1 MYLKGSKWE
10 MNKRRKQ
17 RRSSPA
23 FIILLLAL
31 IGMVLYFERFV
42 TPEVF
47 IDIQVPTAT
56 ELPSS
61 ESIIEQA
68 RALTEEG
75 KFFLA
80 INAYQ
85 QVVIY
90 EPANPSVHM
99 ELARVLILAGEYEA
113 AETSAQNALLL
124 NPQNPKALAIYGW
137 ALIFLD
143 EILEAEQVLDQ
154 ALAIDPDNVEAQAF
168 YAELLADQGEYERA
182 AQFSR
187 DALANDPDSLEARRA
202 RGYVLERTD
211 NYEEALAEYQVA
223 ISINSSIP
231 DLHLSLGRVFWAL
244 GQNQNAID
252 AFSDAGTLS
261 PDDPLP
267 DAFISLIYL
276 NIGEFG
282 KSAQFA
288 ESAVRKDSTNP
299 FRYGRLGV
307 VLYRNLDYQSAIEA
321 FAFAIKGGTTEEN
334 QIVVGLPLDYD
345 VAEFYYMYG
354 LALAR
359 SRRCSEAVPVFQ
371 ALLAGVTADEIAVF
385 NAEEG
390 LRICKENITNPTT
403 EEPTAEPTLEN

>member
-1 MYLKGSKWE
+1 
-10 MNKRRKQ
+10 MNNRRKQ

-42 TPEVF
+42 TPEVM

-68 RALTEEG
+68 RALAEEG

-124 NPQNPKALAIYGW
+124 NPQNPQALAIYGW

-143 EILEAEQVLDQ
+143 EILEAEQALDQ
-154 ALAIDPDNVEAQAF
+154 ALAIEPDNVEAQAF
-168 YAELLADQGEYERA
+168 YAELLADQGEFERA

-187 DALANDPDSLEARRA
+187 DALALDPDSLEARRA

-223 ISINSSIP
+223 ISINSAIP
-231 DLHLSLGRVFWAL
+231 DLHLSLGRVYWAL

-252 AFSDAGTLS
+252 SFSDAGTLS

-282 KSAQFA
+282 KSTQFA
-288 ESAVRKDSTNP
+288 ESAVRKDPGNP

-321 FAFAIKGGTTEEN
+321 FSFAIKGGTTEEN

-371 ALLAGVTADEIAVF
+371 ALLGGVSADEISVF

-390 LRICKENITNPTT
+390 LRICKENISNPATQ
-403 EEPTAEPTLEN
+403 EPTAEPTLEN